1 MVRLASFVA
10 LTAMSI
16 TAGGLSL
23 AAKADGDATSKP
35 NIIFILT
42 DDQDSQMDSLDY
54 MPHLKN
60 HMMDKGVTYKHHYC
74 TVALCCP
81 ARATIWTGLHAHNT
95 NVTDLKPPYGGYPKF
110 VNQGFND
117 DYLPIWL
124 QKHGYNTYYVGK
136 FLNSHGVKNYNRPCS
151 KGWTGSEFL
160 LDPHTYNYKHP
171 KMSRNCGPVRDYKG
185 HYNTDLVAKKSFG
198 FLKQAI
204 KKEKPFFLT
213 IAPVAPHNDI
223 HGGKSYPPIPAKK
236 YRHKFPDAKVP
247 RRANFNPDKAS
258 GASWIKTLEKL
269 DNDSVKTN
277 DRFYRRRLQ
286 ALQSVDEMIDEL
298 FARLKKHKLLDN
310 TYIFYSADNGFHI
323 SQHRM
328 QPGKTCGYEEDINVP
343 LIIRGPGLPKGTVS
357 NAVTAHVD
365 LAPTFARLAGVPG
378 RKQTD
383 GSPIHIPG
391 KTKAIKQ
398 EHANIEFWSLKAP
411 PHEHLG
417 RVDNTYKALRLIG
430 DGYSLYY
437 SVWCNHDH
445 ELYDMT
451 NDPHQMKNLFASGFK
466 HNTETSDITSTTLG
480 VTDHKLATR
489 LDGLMFVLKSCKGH
503 TCRKPWNALMPG
515 SKVSTLKQALHPK
528 YDGFFSKLPNVHYT
542 KCEKGHLVSSE
553 GPQFQHWKK
562 THDLEGMG
570 LKQVVSN
577 DTSWISDDQGEDG
590 TDDSDWIEDDDDWLT
605 TNDNTEWVDN
615 SKAKASDPEDKE
627 NEARDESNDSDEED
641 LLDGFMEGSETW
653 EAEDELD
660 GIPDDTQDLGATGG
674 DPAWAM
680 WT

>member
-1 MVRLASFVA
+1 MVCLASFVA

-54 MPHLKN
+54 MPHLKD
-60 HMMDKGVTYKHHYC
+60 HMMDKGVTYKHHCC

-95 NVTDLKPPYGGYPKF
+95 NVTDLKPPYGTSPKYIF
-110 VNQGFND
+110 
-117 DYLPIWL
+117 
-124 QKHGYNTYYVGK
+124 QKHGYNTYHVGK

-160 LDPHTYNYKHP
+160 LDPHAYNYKHP
-171 KMSRNCGPVRDYKG
+171 KMSKDYRPVRDYKG
-185 HYNTDLVAKKSFG
+185 HYNTDLVAKNSFG

-223 HGGKSYPPIPAKK
+223 HGGKSYPPTPAKK
-236 YRHKFPDAKVP
+236 YRHKFPDA
-247 RRANFNPDKAS
+247 KAS

-269 DNDSVKTN
+269 GNDSVKTN
-277 DRFYRRRLQ
+277 DHFYRRRLQ
-286 ALQSVDEMIDEL
+286 ALQSVDEIIDEL
-298 FARLKKHKLLDN
+298 FARLKKNKLLEN

-323 SQHRM
+323 SQCS
-328 QPGKTCGYEEDINVP
+328 QAKPVATI
-343 LIIRGPGLPKGTVS
+343 
-357 NAVTAHVD
+357 TAHID

-398 EHANIEFWSLKAP
+398 EHANIKFWSLKAP
-411 PHEHLG
+411 PHDHLG

-466 HNTETSDITSTTLG
+466 HNTETSNITPTTLG

-489 LDGLMFVLKSCKGH
+489 LDGLMFVLKSCEGH
-503 TCRKPWNALMPG
+503 TCRKPWKALMPG
-515 SKVSTLKQALHPK
+515 SKVPTLKQALHPK
-528 YDGFFSKLPNVHYT
+528 GLI
-542 KCEKGHLVSSE
+542 
-553 GPQFQHWKK
+553 QHWKK

-570 LKQVVSN
+570 LKQVANN
-577 DTSWISDDQGEDG
+577 DTSWSSDGQGKDG

-605 TNDNTEWVDN
+605 NNDNTEWVCN
-615 SKAKASDPEDKE
+615 SKVKASDPEDKE
-627 NEARDESNDSDEED
+627 NEARDESNDWDEED
-641 LLDGFMEGSETW
+641 LRDSFMEGSETW

-660 GIPDDTQDLGATGG
+660 GIPDNTQGLGAIGG